1 MIHNVYHSQEYL
13 PDEQAHQVRLLQ
25 TRPTIKHVPR
35 LKTHRSSST
44 PMQAGENE
52 LLVRVKA
59 VGINRAECLHR
70 AGKYKIGKPS
80 EAFIGL

>member
-1 MIHNVYHSQEYL
+1 MIHNVYHSQKYL
-13 PDEQAHQVRLLQ
+13 PDEQTHQVRLLQ
-25 TRPTIKHVPR
+25 ARPPLKHVPR
-35 LKTHRSSST
+35 SKTRRSTFT

-52 LLVRVKA
+52 LLVKVKA

-80 EAFIGL
+80 EAYIGL